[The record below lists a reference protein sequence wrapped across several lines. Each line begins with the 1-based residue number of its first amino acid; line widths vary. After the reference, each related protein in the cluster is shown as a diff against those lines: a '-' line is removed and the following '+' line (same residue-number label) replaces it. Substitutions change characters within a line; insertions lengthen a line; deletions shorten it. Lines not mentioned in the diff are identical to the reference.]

1 MSKFFESE
9 TVRREMEDI
18 TDLQKELYTVI
29 MKFPYMSDEAKWE
42 HMQSV
47 KELLDKQQV
56 MWTRLSLSDDPEAQA
71 MKKKI
76 QSSSKDIGF
85 GDADMQTIFKNMK
98 YTIDQMQKHMRR

>member
-1 MSKFFESE
+1 
-9 TVRREMEDI
+9 
-18 TDLQKELYTVI
+18 
-29 MKFPYMSDEAKWE
+29 
-42 HMQSV
+42 
-47 KELLDKQQV
+47 

-76 QSSSKDIGF
+76 QASSKDIGF